1 MKVCLN
7 LRAKFDRY
15 LVKKKSFCNKVVPM
29 NKMLEYLR
37 NSLKSCQ
44 GGLAMFLAA
53 ESLNDLNAMDQFFNT
68 EEVFVR

>member
-1 MKVCLN
+1 MKLCLN

-15 LVKKKSFCNKVVPM
+15 LVKRQSFCNKVAPM
-29 NKMLEYLR
+29 SKILEYLR
-37 NSLKSCQ
+37 NSPKSCQ

-53 ESLNDLNAMDQFFNT
+53 ESLNDLNAMDQFFDS

>member
-1 MKVCLN
+1 
-7 LRAKFDRY
+7 
-15 LVKKKSFCNKVVPM
+15 M